1 MTTDRRKDEPQAP
14 AGAKGRAREARLA
27 AALRENLRRRKRQK
41 SARAATAPPPV
52 RDGRRQ
58 QRGRLTRAQ
67 GRGTATVT
75 ASVTA

>member
-14 AGAKGRAREARLA
+14 AGAKGREREARLA

-52 RDGRRQ
+52 RDGN
-58 QRGRLTRAQ
+58 GEGA
-67 GRGTATVT
+67 
-75 ASVTA
+75 